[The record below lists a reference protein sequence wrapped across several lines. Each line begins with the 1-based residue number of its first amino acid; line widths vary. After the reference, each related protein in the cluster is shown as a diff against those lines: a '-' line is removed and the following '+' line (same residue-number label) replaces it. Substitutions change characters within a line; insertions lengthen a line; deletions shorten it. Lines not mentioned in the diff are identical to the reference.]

1 MEQLKVDLF
10 LAQNADKLPNEKL
23 SMVKNALMQLDD
35 SKSAFIQTA
44 EFKDPTI
51 TLILSAAVGI
61 FGVDRFMLGQVG
73 LGLLKLFTCGGLYIW
88 WIIDIVGAVKRTKN
102 RNYKEL
108 AKVLSAYGILIA

>member
-23 SMVKNALMQLDD
+23 VLIKNALMQLDD
-35 SKSAFIQTA
+35 SKSTFVQTI

-61 FGVDRFMLGQVG
+61 FGIDRFMMGQVG
-73 LGLLKLFTCGGLYIW
+73 LGLLKLFTCGGLYVW
-88 WIIDIVGAVKRTKN
+88 WIIDIVGAIKRTRN
-102 RNYKEL
+102 SNYKEL
-108 AKVLSAYGILIA
+108 KKVFSLYGIFIA